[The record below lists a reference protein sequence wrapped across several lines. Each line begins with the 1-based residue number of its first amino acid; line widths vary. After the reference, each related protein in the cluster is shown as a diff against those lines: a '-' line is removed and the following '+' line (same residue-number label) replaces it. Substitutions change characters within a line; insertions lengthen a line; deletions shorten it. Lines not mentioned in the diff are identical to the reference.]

1 MLPATAS
8 ARVGVCDNRYVSA
21 VTQSVLARYRALRV
35 IVDRVELE
43 LRRIDLWEDAPP
55 TSDALTSREPF
66 SYDTLMFHQWL
77 QWQFIPRM
85 RRILAGHGALP
96 STSAILPYAQDSM
109 QRYRERDVSE
119 LLFLIGS
126 FDELISEGRIKA
138 CH

>member
-1 MLPATAS
+1 MP
-8 ARVGVCDNRYVSA
+8 
-21 VTQSVLARYRALRV
+21 QSVLARYRALRV

-55 TSDALTSREPF
+55 ASAALTSREPF

-85 RRILAGHGALP
+85 RRILAGHGGLP
-96 STSAILPYAQDSM
+96 RASAILPYASDCM
-109 QRYRERDVSE
+109 QRYRKRDVKE
-119 LLFLIGS
+119 LLFLIES
-126 FDELISEGRIKA
+126 FDELICEGAPQA